1 MDSMTQSSPGLQTI
15 RKVVVVT
22 NINLQYTDFSHAI
35 QVFFND
41 EGNQLLM
48 L

>member
-22 NINLQYTDFSHAI
+22 NINLQYTDSTYSSHAI
-35 QVFFND
+35 HKFPMMKKTNF
-41 EGNQLLM
+41 
-48 L
+48 

>member
-35 QVFFND
+35 QVFND
-41 EGNQLLM
+41 EGNQLLIF
-48 L
+48 